1 MNTTFE
7 KNSNFNSNN
16 RIFEGYFE
24 EPAKAVGTLRRGV
37 DSFLYIIISVITA
50 MTSAKAIA
58 LYKVFGVACSLVGF
72 IGVIG
77 AVERGSLGFGAGLLI
92 GAVLIGVEYLC
103 LRPRRS

>member
-1 MNTTFE
+1 MNTAFE
-7 KNSNFNSNN
+7 KNGNFNSNN

-24 EPAKAVGTLRRGV
+24 EPAKTFGTIRRGL
-37 DSFLYIIISVITA
+37 DSFLYIIVSVITA
-50 MTSAKAIA
+50 LSSAKAIA

-103 LRPRRS
+103 LRSKRR